1 MQCLYSLIDIYPQN
15 TNNMVAKGFIT
26 SMCSAMEEMMQMGDF
41 TIVEQCIKTFDKVS
55 YENPHAILKSK
66 AIPMS
71 L

>member
-1 MQCLYSLIDIYPQN
+1 
-15 TNNMVAKGFIT
+15 
-26 SMCSAMEEMMQMGDF
+26 MQMGDF

-71 L
+71 LQSIDFFDSRT